1 MLEQRKRSPE
11 RDALR
16 ENERVRV
23 LSERRV
29 LKEKER
35 QCVCM
40 CVCERK
46 RERERER
53 ERKGR
58 LKG

>member
-40 CVCERK
+40 RVC
-46 RERERER
+46 ERERER

>member
-16 ENERVRV
+16 EKERVRV

-40 CVCERK
+40 CMCVC
-46 RERERER
+46 ERERER
-53 ERKGR
+53 DKERERGKG
-58 LKG
+58 

>member
-16 ENERVRV
+16 EKERVRV
-23 LSERRV
+23 LSERKV

-40 CVCERK
+40 CVCER
-46 RERERER
+46 ERER